1 MVVKPAQFSAPHFAQ
16 GIVICRELYAATE
29 KDAMSDNI
37 PNTLSARQAEHDPNF
52 MLSLARGLEVLNA
65 FTPQRQR
72 LTISQ
77 LSQKTQISRAAVRRC
92 LYTLAAL
99 GMVHSPDGRSYELL
113 PRVLAVGHAYL
124 AGTPLAKVAQTALDD
139 LGKALGESCS
149 AATLD
154 GDNVLYIARAAV
166 NNLLSIDL
174 GRGSRLPA
182 WATSMGRVLLS
193 ALPEEQ
199 LEVTLSRVTL
209 IRYTPHTLCDLS
221 GLRAEIAR
229 VRMQGYA
236 LADRQIEVG
245 LCSLAVPVL
254 SRHGQV
260 VAALNVGVPA
270 ATVSAAAL
278 KEKALAPLRR
288 AAMDLSLQL

>member
-1 MVVKPAQFSAPHFAQ
+1 M
-16 GIVICRELYAATE
+16 
-29 KDAMSDNI
+29 
-37 PNTLSARQAEHDPNF
+37 
-52 MLSLARGLEVLNA
+52 
-65 FTPQRQR
+65 
-72 LTISQ
+72 
-77 LSQKTQISRAAVRRC
+77 
-92 LYTLAAL
+92 
-99 GMVHSPDGRSYELL
+99 
-113 PRVLAVGHAYL
+113 LAVGHAYL
-124 AGTPLAKVAQTALDD
+124 AGTPLAKVAQTALDS

-199 LEVTLSRVTL
+199 LEVTLSRATL

-278 KEKALAPLRR
+278 KRRPSPRYGARRWICRCNYSADCGFATVARLRQIP
-288 AAMDLSLQL
+288 AASSRSNIPAVASTRL

>member
-1 MVVKPAQFSAPHFAQ
+1 M
-16 GIVICRELYAATE
+16 
-29 KDAMSDNI
+29 
-37 PNTLSARQAEHDPNF
+37 
-52 MLSLARGLEVLNA
+52 
-65 FTPQRQR
+65 
-72 LTISQ
+72 
-77 LSQKTQISRAAVRRC
+77 
-92 LYTLAAL
+92 YTLAAL

-113 PRVLAVGHAYL
+113 PRCWPSA
-124 AGTPLAKVAQTALDD
+124 TPIWQARRWPKVAQTALDN

-229 VRMQGYA
+229 VRMRG
-236 LADRQIEVG
+236 LCPRRPADRGRLV
-245 LCSLAVPVL
+245 LAGGTRAVA
-254 SRHGQV
+254 SRSGGGRPECRGTCRDGQRR
-260 VAALNVGVPA
+260 GV
-270 ATVSAAAL
+270 
-278 KEKALAPLRR
+278 KEKALARYGARRWICRCSYSADCGFATVARLRQIP
-288 AAMDLSLQL
+288 AASSRSNTPAVASTGL